1 MTAIRKSYRI
11 APERSFGSGEPK
23 NGIWYEVPQGMY
35 LSHSDSTQ
43 AASLYGTGAKIR
55 QNTVYGPFQGSWN
68 ASFVMDFE
76 HLEILSMIFD
86 VEDETYSAEKPYG
99 ANRAVS
105 GMTGVYDHVF
115 RKHNSRRQ
123 PSYVIQERVL
133 NIIAGGEYDETVTL
147 KGVLARN
154 IQLAR
159 STSGSQMAAEISGVF
174 ADKCTELHS
183 EQQESFFTPVSD
195 PLSQYSCMYM
205 GLNADPADTDAV
217 EQVDSHSIQIETSV
231 SLVYSTCSPIAT
243 GYFEDK
249 TTFSWNASAYMNN
262 PTKKFKLLSNSG
274 GTLDPK
280 VGDSLKITDPDNGR
294 SYSKQPMGK
303 NLAPLEFVN
312 FITYA
317 ESYRDEYSAVY
328 ASRVDAYDNSQN
340 LIRVQAVNSTV
351 KVSSTP
357 KGDGSKLQ
365 DSLSSVECDE
375 IIITVRNRNEKIWTN
390 TWSDGGSSE
399 TAETEFTQ
407 DNLTFPMPVS
417 GYSGQI
423 LGFVALG
430 QSETATDTI
439 VLDENSTYTDLTDY
453 TVITDP
459 QMLSD
464 DEQYRLDNLVPKQLT
479 AAGST
484 AGPSGL
490 TVTNGAGGITISG
503 TPIIKRTDY
512 YFIVKED
519 TETETAVYT
528 TGYLCVSVR

>member
-328 ASRVDAYDNSQN
+328 ASRVDAYDKELASIEKNKKNNNSAYINAGLSQYSREDLVVLFRSKISCGDMQASIEQWESDVLSKTKGLG
-340 LIRVQAVNSTV
+340 LIRLMPRIHEIDETLNRTLEDLYERDRKSELGLNGPHWNYTLTIGNNILRHFE
-351 KVSSTP
+351 KE
-357 KGDGSKLQ
+357 KGEKLSFWALIIAIIAALIMLLPYIAADRDG
-365 DSLSSVECDE
+365 
-375 IIITVRNRNEKIWTN
+375 RNRGLIWELSHN
-390 TWSDGGSSE
+390 RKSSSSNNHGG
-399 TAETEFTQ
+399 
-407 DNLTFPMPVS
+407 
-417 GYSGQI
+417 
-423 LGFVALG
+423 
-430 QSETATDTI
+430 
-439 VLDENSTYTDLTDY
+439 
-453 TVITDP
+453 VI
-459 QMLSD
+459 
-464 DEQYRLDNLVPKQLT
+464 
-479 AAGST
+479 
-484 AGPSGL
+484 
-490 TVTNGAGGITISG
+490 GGI
-503 TPIIKRTDY
+503 
-512 YFIVKED
+512 
-519 TETETAVYT
+519 
-528 TGYLCVSVR
+528 